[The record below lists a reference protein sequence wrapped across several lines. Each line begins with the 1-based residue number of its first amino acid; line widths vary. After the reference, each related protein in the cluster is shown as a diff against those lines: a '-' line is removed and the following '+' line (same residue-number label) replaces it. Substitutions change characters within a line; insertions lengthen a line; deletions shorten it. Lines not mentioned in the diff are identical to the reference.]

1 MAEKTDRRFQ
11 TMFGQKIDVSHSEPQ
26 TADNIRITGN
36 NQIPASTD
44 SKKRSRNTYRYIMS
58 EFSQSA
64 AQSLEPAQDKLDR
77 TLPAAPAKPILAKAI
92 GSCLAYFLDFSEIS
106 KNVQEA
112 RENLLESICSLA
124 DENQRLACAESM
136 AQFETRMIEDVP
148 EVAEVEINTS
158 YDNLRYLMTTPPFA
172 QSIPWQSRLL
182 VVSHFLMHAAKPETA
197 CQGSKIGSEV
207 LCLIQKLFATRPSRV
222 TEMIASA
229 TILGEWQTFDGK
241 TMIIDEQSL
250 KPGPEEI
257 QYRSG
262 DNKRSY
268 AVKVMQILLLNNVLR
283 RRRQS
288 LTYSECPGRPGK
300 KYSGQIVR
308 NQHGDLVNPKLASL
322 SYLELAM
329 LARFEF
335 NESSFVIVNTNAF
348 PPNSPEY
355 ADFLSKTNLLV
366 HVSSPDELSAA
377 LQAAKKC
384 SSIPVTIAVDERRL
398 LAESYQDGI
407 NHCINVTH
415 FNEFGL
421 LKIYNPQLLPGMQ
434 RAAKIS
440 LQRLYN
446 ATLNPMRA

>member
-1 MAEKTDRRFQ
+1 
-11 TMFGQKIDVSHSEPQ
+11 MFGQKIEVNVSEPL
-26 TADNIRITGN
+26 TADDIRITGN

-64 AQSLEPAQDKLDR
+64 AHTLEPTQDKLDR
-77 TLPAAPAKPILAKAI
+77 NLPAPPARPILNKAI

-106 KNVQEA
+106 KNVQES
-112 RENLLESICSLA
+112 REALLESICGLG
-124 DENQRLACAESM
+124 DENQRNACAESM
-136 AQFETRMIEDVP
+136 AQFESRMIEDFS
-148 EVAEVEINTS
+148 EVAEQEINTS
-158 YDNLRYLMTTPPFA
+158 YDNLRYLLSTPPFA

-182 VVSHFLMHAAKPETA
+182 AVSHFLVHAAKPESA

-207 LCLIQKLFATRPSRV
+207 LCLIQRLFATRPSRV

-229 TILGEWQTFDGK
+229 AILGEWQTFDGK

-257 QYRSG
+257 LYRSG
-262 DNKRSY
+262 ENKRSY
-268 AVKVMQILLLNNVLR
+268 AVKLMQLLLLNNVLR

-288 LTYSECPGRPGK
+288 LTYAECPGRPGK

-308 NQHGDLVNPKLASL
+308 NQHGDLVNPKLATL
-322 SYLELAM
+322 SYLELAL
-329 LARFEF
+329 LAKFEF
-335 NESSFVIVNTNAF
+335 NENSCVIVNTNAF

-355 ADFLSKTNLLV
+355 DDYLSKANLLV
-366 HVSSPDELSAA
+366 HISSPEQLSEA

-384 SSIPVTIAVDERRL
+384 SAIPITIAVDERRL

-407 NHCINVTH
+407 NHCINVVQ

-421 LKIYNPQLLPGMQ
+421 LRIYNPQLLPGMQ
-434 RAAKIS
+434 RSSKIS

-446 ATLNPMRA
+446 ATLNPMRTAPH